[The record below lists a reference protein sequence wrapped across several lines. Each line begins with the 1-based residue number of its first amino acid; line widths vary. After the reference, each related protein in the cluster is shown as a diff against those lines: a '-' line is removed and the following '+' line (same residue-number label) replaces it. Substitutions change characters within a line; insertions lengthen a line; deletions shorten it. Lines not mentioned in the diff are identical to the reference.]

1 MEEKEKRNFRERIF
15 TSLRRSLEWKQ
26 MRETRA
32 NEQARVQ
39 VLFGPI
45 WHENTRSKSDCSGV
59 ALRIYRPTTR

>member
-1 MEEKEKRNFRERIF
+1 
-15 TSLRRSLEWKQ
+15 

-45 WHENTRSKSDCSGV
+45 WHENTRSKSDCSSE